1 MRQWRS
7 GELIASVCILYGLL
21 GSRAAIYTR
30 ELVHIVDRCEQL
42 VDKRDAVES
51 FDRDCA
57 HRFCVYILFAKL

>member
-30 ELVHIVDRCEQL
+30 ELVHIVDRREQL
-42 VDKRDAVES
+42 VDKRALV
-51 FDRDCA
+51 DRDCA